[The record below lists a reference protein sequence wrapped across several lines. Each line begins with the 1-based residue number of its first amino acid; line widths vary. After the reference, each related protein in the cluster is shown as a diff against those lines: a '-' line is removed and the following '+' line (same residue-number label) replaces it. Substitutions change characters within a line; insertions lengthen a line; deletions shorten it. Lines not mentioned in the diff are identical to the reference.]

1 MNNKQNSSAKTQS
14 PLRVASQGSPLIIA
28 GPCSAES
35 EEQVIQTAL
44 DIKKENQAHIF
55 RAGIWKPR
63 TRPNSFE
70 GIGREGLG
78 WLQKV
83 KQMTGM
89 PVATEVA
96 NVRHVAEALEFGI
109 DVLWIGARTSVNPF
123 SVQEIAD
130 ALAGTDVT
138 VLVKN
143 PINPDLALWIGALER
158 LAQAGIKELGA
169 IHRGFST
176 DAKMAYRNAPK
187 WEMALNFKKE
197 MPEIPML
204 CDPSHI
210 GGRRD
215 LLQPLSQKALDL
227 GMNGLM
233 IETHID
239 PDNAWSDAKQQIT
252 PQTLAIL
259 LKELHLRNN
268 RDKANSQA
276 EHALLDELSEEINS
290 LDSDLLDLL
299 LQRTR
304 VSGKLGNYQ
313 LNDSHKM
320 VQSQRYQDLM
330 HKMLQKAQLEGLEES
345 FIQSIFAQVHE
356 YSIKVQEARAVLKS

>member
-1 MNNKQNSSAKTQS
+1 MNSKQNPSAKTQS
-14 PLRVASQGSPLIIA
+14 LLSVASEGSPLIIA
-28 GPCSAES
+28 GPCSAET

-44 DIKKENQAHIF
+44 DIKKDNQAHIF

-96 NVRHVAEALEFGI
+96 NVRHVEEALEFGV

-130 ALAGTDVT
+130 SLAGTDVT

-176 DAKMAYRNAPK
+176 DAKMAFRNAPK
-187 WEMALNFKKE
+187 WEMAMNFKKE
-197 MPEIPML
+197 MPGIPML
-204 CDPSHI
+204 SDPSHI

-215 LLQPLSQKALDL
+215 LLQSLSQKALDL

-233 IETHID
+233 IETHPD

-252 PQTLAIL
+252 PQTLARL
-259 LKELHLRNN
+259 LNELHLRN
-268 RDKANSQA
+268 KANSQA
-276 EHALLDELSEEINS
+276 EHALLEELSDEINT
-290 LDSDLLDLL
+290 LDNDLLDLL
-299 LQRTR
+299 LQRAR
-304 VSGKLGNYQ
+304 VSGKLGNYK
-313 LNDSHKM
+313 LNESHKM

-330 HKMLQKAQLEGLEES
+330 QKLLQKAQLEGLEES

-356 YSIKVQEARAVLKS
+356 YSNKVQQAQTVLKG